1 MILTQELYMQET
13 GFTFSQD
20 VYTEYKK
27 NGDAELFEKLV
38 ADLILNKFSE
48 DSAITEYISKL
59 PRRDQRLA
67 ILSLIDKETRGDSNL
82 IWSEMKSFVD
92 SAPSKMEHIKDVI
105 RIINKFVKDGNVEKK
120 KFGEVLTPI
129 SLVKEMLDT
138 LPQEV
143 WSNPNL
149 KWLDPCNGPGTFP
162 FVVIYKLMNGLS
174 GWEPDENKRYK
185 HIVENMIYVCE
196 LQSRNVFLWLCG
208 VDPYDEYTTNTYWG
222 SFLDEGF
229 DRHMREVWGL
239 SGFDLIVGNP
249 PFNKPGCI
257 NTGNTI
263 WPEFVCTSL
272 KRVYEN
278 GFLVMVHPSSWR
290 KPENDLYKQM
300 IQYKILHLDIHNT
313 LDGIRVFGMGTRYDW
328 YVLHKIKTDNTI
340 DIVTEDLQTH
350 KISLEELPFIPNKM
364 ISEIKKLISIND
376 ACLDIIYDRS
386 SYPSE
391 YIGTSKGRR
400 WLSKENK
407 DFFIHPVINNL
418 NKSGLGLIYSSVKDK
433 GHFGVPKVIVSASTG
448 KSLLDFE
455 GKYGMGRDIFGI
467 RVDTEEEGKLI
478 VMAISSKKF
487 IDIINSIKWGNF
499 RVEYKFFKYL
509 KKDFYKY
516 FIY

>member
-1 MILTQELYMQET
+1 MILTQELYIQET

-174 GWEPDENKRYK
+174 QWEPDENKRYK

-208 VDPYDEYTTNTYWG
+208 VDPYDA
-222 SFLDEGF
+222 
-229 DRHMREVWGL
+229 M
-239 SGFDLIVGNP
+239 
-249 PFNKPGCI
+249 
-257 NTGNTI
+257 
-263 WPEFVCTSL
+263 
-272 KRVYEN
+272 
-278 GFLVMVHPSSWR
+278 
-290 KPENDLYKQM
+290 
-300 IQYKILHLDIHNT
+300 
-313 LDGIRVFGMGTRYDW
+313 
-328 YVLHKIKTDNTI
+328 
-340 DIVTEDLQTH
+340 
-350 KISLEELPFIPNKM
+350 
-364 ISEIKKLISIND
+364 
-376 ACLDIIYDRS
+376 
-386 SYPSE
+386 
-391 YIGTSKGRR
+391 
-400 WLSKENK
+400 
-407 DFFIHPVINNL
+407 
-418 NKSGLGLIYSSVKDK
+418 LG
-433 GHFGVPKVIVSASTG
+433 
-448 KSLLDFE
+448 
-455 GKYGMGRDIFGI
+455 
-467 RVDTEEEGKLI
+467 
-478 VMAISSKKF
+478 
-487 IDIINSIKWGNF
+487 
-499 RVEYKFFKYL
+499 
-509 KKDFYKY
+509 
-516 FIY
+516 